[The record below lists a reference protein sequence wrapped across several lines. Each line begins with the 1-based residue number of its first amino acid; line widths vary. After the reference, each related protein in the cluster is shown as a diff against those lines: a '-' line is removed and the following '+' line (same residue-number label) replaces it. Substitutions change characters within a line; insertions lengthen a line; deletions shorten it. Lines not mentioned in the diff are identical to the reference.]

1 MLVIRFG
8 YIVRSLKMC
17 RAGVFCFEEIFMNIL
32 GSIKSLTKFE
42 WALWICSVLTVVTAF
57 VFSGDVL
64 NLVASLIGVT
74 ALIFVAKGLV
84 LGQVLTVV
92 FSIFYGIISFELR
105 YYGEM
110 ITYLGMT
117 APIAL
122 AAVFSWL
129 RHPFKETAQVE
140 VSRLSA
146 KQKAV
151 LGIGAA
157 VVTVAFYFILKAMG
171 NSSLIPSTVS
181 VTTSFLASGLTFFR
195 SPYYALGYSANDVV
209 LIVLWVIASM
219 EDISYLPMVFC
230 FVAFLANDLYGFF
243 NWKRIEK
250 TQQKD

>member
-1 MLVIRFG
+1 
-8 YIVRSLKMC
+8 
-17 RAGVFCFEEIFMNIL
+17 MNIIKA
-32 GSIKSLTKFE
+32 IKSLTGFE
-42 WALWICSVLTVVTAF
+42 WVLWICSVVTVVAAF

-122 AAVFSWL
+122 AAAFSWL
-129 RHPFKETAQVE
+129 RHPYKETAQVE
-140 VSRLSA
+140 VNRLSS
-146 KQKAV
+146 KQKVA
-151 LGIGAA
+151 LGAGAA
-157 VVTVAFYFILKAMG
+157 VVTVVFYFILRAMG

-209 LIVLWVIASM
+209 LIVLWVIASV
-219 EDISYLPMVFC
+219 EDISYLPMAFC

-250 TQQKD
+250 SQRNY